1 MNRRSQDS
9 ADELVQALRAK
20 LDKEEGSPD
29 DVFADDS
36 SSARSKQKDDELAAF
51 DAYMAA
57 LLGEVVSEQESE
69 PEENE
74 IKHTKSKKKRSSAK
88 KEEKIEQPTVV
99 EGDAIVFSDVDAPE
113 EELLP
118 DDETVLKTDAD
129 AETSDATVIE
139 EELPHPDTQV
149 ELPDDVIGEERPQI
163 DEVHV
168 TE

>member
-9 ADELVQALRAK
+9 TDELVQALRAK

-57 LLGEVVSEQESE
+57 LLGEVVPEQESK

-74 IKHTKSKKKRSSAK
+74 KKHTKPKRR
-88 KEEKIEQPTVV
+88 
-99 EGDAIVFSDVDAPE
+99 
-113 EELLP
+113 
-118 DDETVLKTDAD
+118 
-129 AETSDATVIE
+129 
-139 EELPHPDTQV
+139 H
-149 ELPDDVIGEERPQI
+149 
-163 DEVHV
+163 
-168 TE
+168 